1 MKNIFITVLGV
12 LLVFSCANKKDENLT
27 VNGHI
32 KGLKKG
38 TVYLQKIEDTL
49 IVNIDS
55 LIVKGNSDFSFS
67 TFIQEPEI
75 LYLQLDKNDGID
87 LNDRI
92 EFFAE
97 KGVMTINTSVDN
109 FEIEAEIEGSETQK
123 KLEDYKK
130 MLANFMEKNLNYV
143 KENLE
148 AQIARDTIKAD
159 SINVLADRNT
169 LRTYQFVINYA
180 LQNKN
185 SYIAPYITLT
195 RANNITLKYLDTV
208 NNSLAPEIAKSK
220 YGIELNKYIQEVRSL
235 EK

>member
-1 MKNIFITVLGV
+1 MKNIFITVLGI

-27 VNGHI
+27 INGHI

-38 TVYLQKIEDTL
+38 TLYLQKIEDTL
-49 IVNIDS
+49 LVNIDS

-67 TFIQEPEI
+67 TSIPEPEI

-87 LNDRI
+87 VNDRL

-97 KGVMTINTSVDN
+97 KGLITINTTVDN
-109 FEIEAEIEGSETQK
+109 FEVEAKIEGSETQK

-130 MLANFMEKNLNYV
+130 ILASFMDKNLNYV
-143 KENLE
+143 KENLD
-148 AQIARDTIKAD
+148 AQIARDTLKAD
-159 SINVLADRNT
+159 SISILADKNT

-195 RANNITLKYLDTV
+195 KANNITLKYLDTV
-208 NNSLAPEIAKSK
+208 NNSLTPEIAKSK
-220 YGIELNKYIQEVRSL
+220 YGIELNKYVQEVRSV

>member
-1 MKNIFITVLGV
+1 MKKIFIVILGV
-12 LLVFSCANKKDENLT
+12 LLVFSCTNNKDGNLT

-38 TVYLQKIEDTL
+38 TLYLQKIEDTL

-55 LIVKGNSDFSFS
+55 LIIKGNSDFSFS
-67 TFIQEPEI
+67 TNIPEPEI

-87 LNDRI
+87 VNDRI

-97 KGVMTINTSVDN
+97 KGEMTINTTVDN
-109 FEIEAEIEGSETQK
+109 FEIEAKIEGSESQK

-130 MLANFMEKNLNYV
+130 MLANFMDKNLNYV

-148 AQIARDTIKAD
+148 AQIAKDTLKAD
-159 SINVLADRNT
+159 SIAVLADKNT

-185 SYIAPYITLT
+185 SYVAPYITLT
-195 RANNITLKYLDTV
+195 RANNITIKYLDTV
-208 NNSLAPEIAKSK
+208 NNSLTPEIAKSK
-220 YGIELNKYIQEVRSL
+220 YGIQLNEYIQKVKAA